1 MLVKI
6 DNCLTFHKEDRDEM
20 YIGKVK
26 KRLGFHNTKED
37 EFPHAPCQH
46 TLQSLAAASSRP
58 PYLTISV
65 NNLSLHLSTTELL
78 RHLSIYKRWIP
89 LGILQLLEYKN
100 DLITFLN
107 YTLYQKPK
115 PS

>member
-6 DNCLTFHKEDRDEM
+6 DNCLTFHKEDRYEM

-37 EFPHAPCQH
+37 EFPHALCQH

-58 PYLTISV
+58 PSNLLLDNICEQSFIALI
-65 NNLSLHLSTTELL
+65 NNRTVATP
-78 RHLSIYKRWIP
+78 LSI
-89 LGILQLLEYKN
+89 
-100 DLITFLN
+100 
-107 YTLYQKPK
+107 
-115 PS
+115 